1 MSPVRIWLNRNYAT
15 SFHLIRQLR
24 ENPDRLPVHVIG
36 SHVDPDSPV
45 LAGCDEV
52 VVEPDATAPDFVDRC
67 LQVCVEHRVQV
78 FLPVAGQPAIALR
91 RDDFRA
97 VGTELICPPAEA
109 VALLGDKAATYRDL
123 AACEWVPPW
132 RSATDLA
139 SFVTALDD
147 LAEHWTAHHPLVVK
161 PARGVGA
168 DGVRFLTRQ
177 PPNLQALV
185 GPAGP
190 FIPASLYRDAVAGAS
205 QMPELLV
212 MAYLSGPE
220 TSVDVLAHRG
230 VTVAA
235 VPRSKSGRSRSIDG
249 RPELLAITDELV
261 RRYRLDGLINAQFRW
276 FGDRPAL
283 LEVNTRPS
291 GGLFQSELAG
301 VNLVW
306 AAVRLALG
314 APVAPLAPRLGTRY
328 VTVSSLVSSLR
339 PEPVRPVAVQG

>member
-24 ENPDRLPVHVIG
+24 ENPDGTPVQVIG

-52 VVEPDATAPDFVDRC
+52 VGEPEVSDPDFVDRC
-67 LQVCVEHRVQV
+67 LQVCSDHRVQV
-78 FLPVAGQPAIALR
+78 FLPVAGQSAIAR
-91 RDDFRA
+91 RRADFRA
-97 VGTELICPPAEA
+97 VGTALICPPAEA
-109 VALLGDKAATYRDL
+109 VTLLGDKAATYRDL
-123 AACEWVPPW
+123 AGSDWVPPW
-132 RSATDLA
+132 RPATDLR
-139 SFVTALDD
+139 SFEAALAE

-177 PPNLQALV
+177 PPTLQSLV

-190 FIPASLYRDAVAGAS
+190 FVPASLYREAVARATEI
-205 QMPELLV
+205 PELLV

-220 TSVDVLAHRG
+220 TSVDVLAAQGR
-230 VTVAA
+230 TVAA

-249 RPELLAITDELV
+249 RPELLAITEELV
-261 RRYRLDGLINAQFRW
+261 SRYRLDGLINVQFRW
-276 FGDRPAL
+276 FGDRPVL

-301 VNLVW
+301 VNLAW

-314 APVAPLAPRLGTRY
+314 APVAPLEPRLGTRY
-328 VTVSSLVSSLR
+328 VTVSGLVRSAQPAAL
-339 PEPVRPVAVQG
+339 VGW